1 MMGSH
6 TRIERL
12 ILYEL
17 VSRKDWEIVSLCSLA
32 NDLNIHYGWA
42 RQAVSRL
49 EIEGWLRAEKPR
61 GRDWLLSLRGPHGFQ
76 PCQSLLPSR
85 GHVSPKSPHATHNTQ
100 KEETMSNI
108 INSLRASISP
118 PSYPRP
124 EVTTEEKEKIS
135 KAARKLA
142 AIKDDRLRL
151 AYVIAV
157 CLENA
162 RLVREVNEHRQARGF
177 EPLPVYDPDHK
188 NDE

>member
-17 VSRKDWEIVSLCSLA
+17 ASRKDWESISLCSLA

-49 EIEGWLRAEKPR
+49 ESEGWLRAEKPR
-61 GRDWLLSLRGPHGFQ
+61 GRDWLLSLRGPHGFKDCKNV
-76 PCQSLLPSR
+76 PLSR
-85 GHVSPKSPHATHNTQ
+85 GHVSPKSQRTTHNAN
-100 KEETMSNI
+100 EEHMSNI

-124 EVTTEEKEKIS
+124 EVTTEEKEKIA